1 MRAEASPVEE
11 ANALQSDVELLT
23 DEERQELL
31 QHMRKLMTESRRLVV
46 HLGQNYNTLPGDKEI
61 GADDV
66 TVEWMCDFEREYWL
80 TGASR
85 LKGLSRPTVYRIGS
99 WRSLTRI
106 EAIEAAM
113 VEVKAE
119 IIDL

>member
-46 HLGQNYNTLPGDKEI
+46 HLGHG
-61 GADDV
+61 
-66 TVEWMCDFEREYWL
+66 
-80 TGASR
+80 
-85 LKGLSRPTVYRIGS
+85 
-99 WRSLTRI
+99 
-106 EAIEAAM
+106 
-113 VEVKAE
+113 
-119 IIDL
+119 

>member
-1 MRAEASPVEE
+1 MRRLEELKSRILLTEASPVEE
-11 ANALQSDVELLT
+11 ANALQSDVELPT

-66 TVEWMCDFEREYWL
+66 TVEWMCDFERECWVKLRAIKRLQRRWL
-80 TGASR
+80 
-85 LKGLSRPTVYRIGS
+85 S
-99 WRSLTRI
+99 W
-106 EAIEAAM
+106 AVAAGHR
-113 VEVKAE
+113 KAKSYQQ
-119 IIDL
+119 